1 MTRAPSTVPKGLSVP
16 FTIEHAGR
24 NVAVVRMEA
33 SGLVGW
39 EQWFL
44 LRGDVHW
51 DNPQC
56 DRALELK
63 HLEEAKRRNAG
74 IIDVG
79 DLFCVMQGKYDPRK
93 SMDGVRPE
101 HQKKDYLGALVR
113 TAADYY
119 EPFARNF
126 VVIGRGNHEQ
136 SIQERN
142 GFDLTSALAST
153 LNDRTGSTIQ
163 AGGYSGWVRFNI
175 TRQTERRSLRLYY
188 MHGYGGGG
196 PVTQDLIQDQRR
208 RTYVEGA
215 DVMVSGHTHDA
226 WAVDNV
232 KVRLNDANVVERRS
246 VWSVKV
252 PTYKDE
258 FRDGAGGWHVE
269 TGKPP
274 KPLGAW
280 WMVIRKNGVDMP
292 TVDIQRAN

>member
-1 MTRAPSTVPKGLSVP
+1 MQTKAATLEPLP
-16 FTIEHAGR
+16 FTVEHANR
-24 NVAVVRMEA
+24 NVAVVRLNV
-33 SGLVGW
+33 SGERW
-39 EQWFL
+39 EQSFL

-56 DRALELK
+56 NRELELK
-63 HLEEAKRRNAG
+63 HLREAKERGAG

-79 DLFCVMQGKYDPRK
+79 DLFCLMQGKYDPRK

-101 HQKKDYLGALVR
+101 HQKKDYLGSVIR
-113 TAADYY
+113 TATDYY
-119 EPFARNF
+119 APYAHNF
-126 VVIGRGNHEQ
+126 IVIGRGNHEQ

-142 GFDLTSALAST
+142 GFDMTTAIVSS
-153 LNDRTGSTIQ
+153 LNTRTGSNIQ
-163 AGGYSGWVRFNI
+163 AGGYGGWVRFMLLRG
-175 TRQTERRSLRLYY
+175 TRRNSLRLHY

-226 WAVDNV
+226 WAVDTN
-232 KVRLNDANVVERRS
+232 KIRLNESNVVESRT

-258 FRDGAGGWHVE
+258 FRDGYGGWHVE

-274 KPLGAW
+274 KPTGAW
-280 WMVIRKNGVDMP
+280 WLTISIDGQHRYQTNI
-292 TVDIQRAN
+292 TRAR

>member
-1 MTRAPSTVPKGLSVP
+1 MTRTPSKVPKGPSVP

-24 NVAVVRMEA
+24 NVAVVRIP
-33 SGLVGW
+33 VGGEKW

-56 DRALELK
+56 NRDLELK
-63 HLEEAKRRNAG
+63 HLKEAKERGAG

-119 EPFARNF
+119 EPFAHNF

-136 SIQERN
+136 SIHERN
-142 GFDLTSALAST
+142 GFDLTTALVSA
-153 LNDRTGSTIQ
+153 LNDRTGSSIQ
-163 AGGYSGWVRFNI
+163 AGGYGGWVRFMLQRHTQRN
-175 TRQTERRSLRLYY
+175 SLRLYY

-215 DVMVSGHTHDA
+215 DIMVSGHTHDA
-226 WAVDNV
+226 WAVDNA
-232 KVRLNDANVVERRS
+232 KIRLNDANAIERRS

-258 FRDGAGGWHVE
+258 YADGAGGWHVE

-280 WMVIRKNGVDMP
+280 WLRI
-292 TVDIQRAN
+292 RANSDQKYDTDVVRAT